1 MSKSAAE
8 SALSDLNEK
17 LGALAEDRNLLE
29 RETAELQSQLQ
40 LEKNQVRY
48 RQTSAIKIYQKL
60 QCLDCNFLA
69 QQSISSCSRN

>member
-40 LEKNQVRY
+40 LEKNQVR
-48 RQTSAIKIYQKL
+48 TPISG
-60 QCLDCNFLA
+60 CLK
-69 QQSISSCSRN
+69 SSTFFATTTTRPF